1 MKMISIREVKMHAR
15 TVTAVLVAVFLS
27 AAAGGCGRD
36 LLKADELLGTGDFDG
51 AAAIYQK
58 RLDKDPSDAAGLIG
72 LSRTLCMA
80 AIEHAKAG
88 KDTAEEWNKAVELMG
103 KAAAIDPAPEG
114 VQAIGQEMY
123 GDCLARAGAKRFE
136 AGDAKG
142 AIEALEKAADGGLKT
157 ADLFMTLARAYFA
170 TGEGQEAMKAANKA
184 AKIDAGNEKFL
195 REVAGWAT
203 KFEQPWL
210 HHYFFYRAEQI
221 KPMGLKFKKPTEIT
235 KGLATRYGALN
246 LVNDTLGLFLFTGEA
261 GPDAWTGVTERESII
276 ADMEKFM
283 GKKPP
288 ASFKAEDKPRLTW
301 LVYHYWNTTGVVFV
315 YLGDKE
321 RARKWFDK
329 AAAID
334 PARIKHPNLS
344 EDQLKDEA
352 SWAKFNLGLL

>member
-1 MKMISIREVKMHAR
+1 MRAR
-15 TVTAVLVAVFLS
+15 AVPAVLVAVFLS

-36 LLKADELLGTGDFDG
+36 LLKADELLGSGDFDG

-58 RLDKDPSDAAGLIG
+58 RLDGNPSDAAGLIG
-72 LSRTLCMA
+72 LSRVLYMA
-80 AIEHAKAG
+80 GIEHAKSG
-88 KDTAEEWNKAVELMG
+88 KDTLEEWNKAVDLMG

-114 VQAIGQEMY
+114 VQPIGQEMY
-123 GDCLARAGAKRFE
+123 GDCLVRAGTKRFE
-136 AGDAKG
+136 AGDNNG
-142 AIEALEKAADGGLKT
+142 AIELLSKAADQDIKT

-170 TGEGQEAMKAANKA
+170 AGEGQEAMKAANKA
-184 AKIDAGNEKFL
+184 SKIDTGNEKFL

-210 HHYFFYRAEQI
+210 HHFFFYRAEQI

-283 GKKPP
+283 DKKPP
-288 ASFKAEDKPRLTW
+288 AAFKPEDRPRLTW

-334 PARIKHPNLS
+334 PARIKHPSLS
-344 EDQLKDEA
+344 EEQLKDEA